1 MAVDPGLSIASCHCQ
16 TLRHAARRLT
26 QFYDRMLAPAGVK
39 ATQLP
44 VLAALMEFGSQPLGT
59 LAGRLGLDRATLGH
73 NVRPM
78 VAQGWVEM
86 APGDD
91 RRRRDVALTEAGRAV
106 LRVALPL
113 WREAQEGFA
122 AAFGEERAAGLR
134 GEAAAAARLR
144 LPGG

>member
-1 MAVDPGLSIASCHCQ
+1 MSADAGLSIAVCHCQ

-26 QFYDRMLAPAGVK
+26 QFYDRVLAPSGVK

-44 VLAALMEFGSQPLGT
+44 VLAALMEFGSQPLGA

-78 VAQGWVEM
+78 VAQGWVAL
-86 APGDD
+86 APGED

-106 LRVALPL
+106 LRGALPL
-113 WREAQEGFA
+113 WRAAQDGFA
-122 AAFGEERAAGLR
+122 AGFGEARAAGLR
-134 GEAAAAARLR
+134 AEAAAAARLR